1 MRSLRVKI
9 VTYFCA
15 LSLAFR
21 KGEAWP
27 TEMRGCGLD
36 AHPSTARGGH
46 GTPQSTNTK
55 VYVSWANRNA
65 SHVINESE
73 NDPNRKICSDLK
85 LASLEYCSGC
95 RMVVSIEH
103 EVKGVQ
109 FLVTSS
115 LGTFFEQGAYLN
127 GDFAGSPG
135 TDCDFRRYN
144 VRLALKEHHLIWVA
158 PQLTESEADE
168 VVFKITASGGE
179 SASFLHSEFLLK
191 RNDAI
196 NVWRNN
202 ASSGHLSVRKDNLL
216 VKAFC
221 GVIIPIILCLFCL
234 KFSRFSKWSQ
244 SFLSKVSLRHYHK
257 LEPVHMTVEES
268 IELSGKPGADSK
280 FELNTEE

>member
-1 MRSLRVKI
+1 M
-9 VTYFCA
+9 
-15 LSLAFR
+15 
-21 KGEAWP
+21 
-27 TEMRGCGLD
+27 
-36 AHPSTARGGH
+36 
-46 GTPQSTNTK
+46 
-55 VYVSWANRNA
+55 
-65 SHVINESE
+65 
-73 NDPNRKICSDLK
+73 
-85 LASLEYCSGC
+85 
-95 RMVVSIEH
+95 
-103 EVKGVQ
+103 
-109 FLVTSS
+109 
-115 LGTFFEQGAYLN
+115 
-127 GDFAGSPG
+127 
-135 TDCDFRRYN
+135 
-144 VRLALKEHHLIWVA
+144 
-158 PQLTESEADE
+158 TESEADE

-202 ASSGHLSVRKDNLL
+202 TSSGHLSVRKDNLL

-268 IELSGKPGADSK
+268 IELSRKPGADSK

>member
-15 LSLAFR
+15 LSLAFQS

-27 TEMRGCGLD
+27 TEMSGCGLD

-135 TDCDFRRYN
+135 TACDFRRYN

-202 ASSGHLSVRKDNLL
+202 TSSGHLSVRKDNLL

-221 GVIIPIILCLFCL
+221 GVIFPIILCLYCL
-234 KFSRFSKWSQ
+234 KFSRFSTRKWSQ

-257 LEPVHMTVEES
+257 LEPVEES

>member
-1 MRSLRVKI
+1 
-9 VTYFCA
+9 
-15 LSLAFR
+15 
-21 KGEAWP
+21 
-27 TEMRGCGLD
+27 
-36 AHPSTARGGH
+36 
-46 GTPQSTNTK
+46 
-55 VYVSWANRNA
+55 
-65 SHVINESE
+65 VINESE

-268 IELSGKPGADSK
+268 IELSRKPGADSK